1 MSIQME
7 NDSDNNEDFLS
18 QEQKFQRQEKKRYTE
33 YQGKLKPK
41 NSNNNLKSFK
51 TSGGKNN
58 GNSLYLNPNKKS
70 NNSLKSNQTD
80 KSANENVVDKPRL
93 RAVRRQSYIPK
104 NLLSKKFEE
113 HNNNQ
118 IINKANMSVNMDL
131 YRDLFPNLNM
141 NKSDNDLTNINNRS
155 MVITK
160 KKVNIKKFIFGFFNY
175 FFIFIRII

>member
-1 MSIQME
+1 M
-7 NDSDNNEDFLS
+7 
-18 QEQKFQRQEKKRYTE
+18 
-33 YQGKLKPK
+33 
-41 NSNNNLKSFK
+41 
-51 TSGGKNN
+51 
-58 GNSLYLNPNKKS
+58 
-70 NNSLKSNQTD
+70 D

-141 NKSDNDLTNINNRS
+141 NKTDNDLTNINNRS

-160 KKVNIKKFIFGFFNY
+160 KKVNIKKILLNSLKNEEFENKYRVLMRNKELLLFLLGFKY
-175 FFIFIRII
+175 KLLTLFFPPLVLKLFKLLLLFLGLSFP